1 MNEIGFITAFTA
13 GVLSFLS
20 PCVLPLLPA
29 YLSFISGETIDTLT
43 SGESKKARAKAVLGA
58 VFFGLGFLLVFVILG
73 ASATAVGKALAQHK
87 MLLGRIAGVLIIV
100 LGLHM
105 SGVFRINRL
114 LVQKKWNYQRR
125 SGAPFLVQAF
135 FLGIALVLGW
145 SPCLGPV
152 IAAIFAM
159 ASQQETVGQGIGLLV
174 TFGFGLWI
182 PFLIAAFAVGH
193 VIAGMKKAGRV
204 VMVVENISGI
214 LLIAIG
220 ILMATNSMST
230 MSAYLVRW
238 FPILGSINF

>member
-29 YLSFISGETIDTLT
+29 YLSFISGETIDTLPA
-43 SGESKKARAKAVLGA
+43 GESKKARAKAVLGA

-182 PFLIAAFAVGH
+182 PFLLAALAVGH
-193 VIAGMKKAGRV
+193 VISGMKKAGRV
-204 VMVVENISGI
+204 VMVVEKISGA
-214 LLIAIG
+214 LLIVIG
-220 ILMATNSMST
+220 LLMATNSMST

-238 FPILGSINF
+238 FPFLGSINF